1 MKSVASA
8 LPPSAPVLRK
18 KPAAA
23 DAGPRRTAALPRFAQ
38 IKARLRQDILDK
50 RLLPEQKLPSE
61 AQLQV
66 AFGVSRI
73 TIRQALAELQ
83 AEGLIHTINGKG
95 SFVTR
100 PAGAPRLGMLAG
112 FNDMVRLRGR
122 VPSGRLLSARNG
134 PAPARV
140 VQALRLERDTSVTVV
155 RALRLIDGVPASI
168 VHAYYEPTLGRD
180 VLAQRI
186 HEDDAMTLLEEVLG
200 MRLDHTQIAATA
212 VRAGRVRGALLGVP
226 SDAPLLQMR
235 FVPYDLTG
243 TPLLYSDVYFRPDQF
258 SYRAV
263 VRR

>member
-1 MKSVASA
+1 MERTASTPSPPA
-8 LPPSAPVLRK
+8 PILPRPSA
-18 KPAAA
+18 AAGA
-23 DAGPRRTAALPRFAQ
+23 KSRQAAPPPRFAQ

-73 TIRQALAELQ
+73 TVRQALAELQ
-83 AEGLIHTINGKG
+83 AEGLIHTVNGKG

-122 VPSGRLLSARNG
+122 VPSGRLLSARTG
-134 PAPARV
+134 SAPARV
-140 VQALRLERDTSVTVV
+140 ALALRLAEGAPVTVV

-168 VHAYYEPTLGRD
+168 VHTYFESTLGRD
-180 VLAQRI
+180 LLARRV
-186 HEDDAMTLLEEVLG
+186 HEEDAMTLLEEELG

-212 VRAGRVRGALLGVP
+212 VRAGRMRGALLDVP

-235 FVPYDLTG
+235 FVPYDIRGL
-243 TPLLYSDVYFRPDQF
+243 PLLYSDVYFRPDQF